1 MKKMLLTASMLFV
14 GVTATFAQVPD
25 ASGWQKGDDITD
37 KVNWGNLSFSD
48 EASDSPSGMNYWKLE
63 STKGAFTKTGGLFE
77 VYDGADVDL
86 YQYVELPAGMY
97 RMEAQAYY
105 RFGTS
110 WAEDPSKFGTD
121 EWQDLAQMY
130 VQNGIYNIDS
140 EEFTAGRTFQTPVM
154 PRLFPMHATQIYV
167 DEVKEGWDM
176 SDGRYSVKGD
186 SIWGPC
192 SVPGSLLWFG
202 QGLYGPYTDEES
214 GVKYNTVSF
223 FLTQDGYARVGIS
236 KKEAKEADSFMA
248 TNFKLYYEGP
258 ADETVELMA
267 LQDEVQVLY
276 NKLEDLMNANEGLL
290 YTLINDY
297 LSGEYDAKYGPASS
311 MDKETCI
318 AAKAVLGEYFQ
329 KANAAAGYI
338 ANIKTA
344 IENAEALK
352 VKIGDKATAEGIATF
367 QAAIDEA
374 KSCLDPDYEIQD
386 DDNLDKFA
394 AAYEALLNARMPFL
408 LSQDYV
414 GGSIDLTPLVSY
426 PWFCLPQ
433 YEPTWDSENNCWV
446 PNQETLDMPY
456 TEGAEE
462 TWGQKDDSGGT
473 INNIAKGINVYN
485 PLGTPNA
492 WAQGGDGGNLE
503 VYWNDKL
510 PCMKKWSLPFDGYH
524 EVSQVITNIPNGWYS
539 LKALGQTWTND
550 WSNNC
555 ELHIAIEGTDMSSKS
570 DFLPIGGWW
579 GNDINHW
586 KELSTD
592 MILVTDGQVKI
603 AAYDNG
609 FAAWTGFRLSYYGE
623 TPDYSGLISADLE
636 AAKAGIEGLAWNGDK
651 AAANAIMAEL
661 PAEINTEETF
671 IKAKE
676 VIAKANDYVAK
687 ANAAIAAFAAPL
699 NFETL
704 AAKYVAGSDENEL
717 LNTAWA
723 TVVGVGDNDTDTYL
737 DAIAA
742 DAAYAAYADYLAYR
756 ESFGALLENEGVKAA
771 IAEQNTQ
778 LKAKYA
784 TAEQIKAL
792 KEALALPYNTAVLAS
807 LGSDKATEANP
818 VDITVLIA
826 NPSFDNGNRTGWDG
840 DMTTDT
846 IGVAERWNCEFD
858 VSQTI
863 YSLPAGCYRAQC
875 QAFYRDG
882 GDAGTAYKNWWNEA
896 LGEED
901 LWNTGNEIFYAN
913 ERSTKVKSI
922 ASITP
927 TEMSFTKYVEKWEE
941 LEEDAQGNMQ
951 YVPVWKEWN
960 EETDGYNHPWDQK
973 VTEGEDIFFYPNSI
987 RGACRR
993 FEANPEAYINTVEVM
1008 VEQGGKL
1015 TFGLKNTDFISN
1027 HWTVFDNFKLF
1038 YLGTEP
1044 TTGINGTAA
1053 DAKASEIYTV
1063 SGVRA
1068 RNMQKG
1074 INIIKMND
1082 GSARKVVK

>member
-1 MKKMLLTASMLFV
+1 
-14 GVTATFAQVPD
+14 
-25 ASGWQKGDDITD
+25 
-37 KVNWGNLSFSD
+37 
-48 EASDSPSGMNYWKLE
+48 
-63 STKGAFTKTGGLFE
+63 
-77 VYDGADVDL
+77 
-86 YQYVELPAGMY
+86 
-97 RMEAQAYY
+97 
-105 RFGTS
+105 
-110 WAEDPSKFGTD
+110 
-121 EWQDLAQMY
+121 MY
-130 VQNGIYNIDS
+130 VQNGDYNIDS

-154 PRLFPMHATQIYV
+154 PRLFPMHGEQIFVDTEYV
-167 DEVKEGWDM
+167 PGGGGWDM
-176 SDGRYSVKGD
+176 SDSKYTVNEQTV
-186 SIWGPC
+186 WGPC

-202 QGLYGPYTDEES
+202 QGLYGPYNDEES

-223 FLTQDGYARVGIS
+223 FLTKDGYARVGVT
-236 KKEAKEADSFMA
+236 KKEAKADDSFMA

-258 ADETVELMA
+258 ADDAVELMA
-267 LQDEVQVLY
+267 LQDEVQGLY
-276 NKLEDLMNANEGLL
+276 NQIEDLMNANEGLL

-297 LSGEYDAKYGPASS
+297 LVGEYEDEYGSASS

-344 IENAEALK
+344 IDNANDMIAIIGNK
-352 VKIGDKATAEGIATF
+352 VSEEGLATYK
-367 QAAIDEA
+367 AAIDYA
-374 KSCLDPDYEIQD
+374 NSCIDPNYEIQED
-386 DDNLDKFA
+386 DTLDKFA

-408 LSQDYV
+408 LSQEKENGRVNISPVINKPFFCDAQYTPIWSDEANAYV
-414 GGSIDLTPLVSY
+414 FPTVPDVAEELQPENTWATVQEKAYTEVRDEHSDWNPICENFTYSSKDTENQWVIISKTWHGGGEIGITMTHSY
-426 PWFCLPQ
+426 P
-433 YEPTWDSENNCWV
+433 
-446 PNQETLDMPY
+446 
-456 TEGAEE
+456 A
-462 TWGQKDDSGGT
+462 
-473 INNIAKGINVYN
+473 
-485 PLGTPNA
+485 
-492 WAQGGDGGNLE
+492 
-503 VYWNDKL
+503 
-510 PCMKKWSLPFDGYH
+510 
-524 EVSQVITNIPNGWYS
+524 
-539 LKALGQTWTND
+539 
-550 WSNNC
+550 
-555 ELHIAIEGTDMSSKS
+555 
-570 DFLPIGGWW
+570 IGGWTEKPTGDPEFVYQTITNLPNGFYSMSALMCNAGADISPLQYVYIESGESKEIANLTMKGNPWW
-579 GNDINHW
+579 GGN
-586 KELSTD
+586 KEQWRSGVWEKLSTE
-592 MILVTDGQVKI
+592 MIKVSNGKVTIGTASD
-603 AAYDNG
+603 AFYAT
-609 FAAWTGFRLSYYGE
+609 TGFQLYYYGE
-623 TPDYSGLISADLE
+623 TPDFSSIISADLE
-636 AAKAGIEGLAWNGDK
+636 AAKAGIEGLAWKGDK
-651 AAANAIMAEL
+651 AAANAIMAQL

-676 VIAKANDYVAK
+676 VIAKVNDYVAK
-687 ANAAIAAFAAPL
+687 ANATIAAYNAPA
-699 NFETL
+699 NFMTL
-704 AAKYVAGSDENEL
+704 ADKYEAGSDENEL
-717 LNTAWA
+717 LNTAW
-723 TVVGVGDNDTDTYL
+723 VKVIVVGDNDTDTYL

-771 IAEQNTQ
+771 IAKQNTQ
-778 LKAKYA
+778 LKANYA

-792 KEALALPYNTAVLAS
+792 KAALALPYNTAVLAD

-846 IGVAERWNCEFD
+846 IGVAERGNCDFD

-896 LGEED
+896 LGEESV
-901 LWNTGNEIFYAN
+901 WETAYEIFYAN

-927 TEMSFTKYVEKWEE
+927 TEMSYTKYVKEWKEIE
-941 LEEDAQGNMQ
+941 VDAQGNMQ
-951 YVPVWKEWN
+951 YEPVWEEWN
-960 EETDGYNHPWDQK
+960 EETNGKELYWDQK
-973 VTEGEDIFFYPNSI
+973 VKDGEDIFFYPNSI

>member
-1 MKKMLLTASMLFV
+1 MLLTASMLFV
-14 GVTATFAQVPD
+14 GVTVTFAQVPD

-63 STKGAFTKTGGLFE
+63 ASKGSFTKTGGLFE
-77 VYDGADVDL
+77 VYEGADVDL

-105 RFGTS
+105 RFGNS
-110 WAEDPSKFGTD
+110 WAEDPAKFGTD

-154 PRLFPMHATQIYV
+154 PRLFPMYSEQIYV

-176 SDGRYSVKGD
+176 SDGQYTVNGETV
-186 SIWGPC
+186 WGPC

-202 QGLYGPYTDEES
+202 KDLYAPYNDEES
-214 GVKYNTVSF
+214 GVKYNTVTF
-223 FLTQDGYARVGIS
+223 FLTQDGYARVGIT

-258 ADETVELMA
+258 ADEAVELMA
-267 LQDEVQVLY
+267 LQDEVQSLY
-276 NKLEDLMNANEGLL
+276 VKLEDLRDANEGLL
-290 YTLINDY
+290 YTLINDF
-297 LSGEYDAKYGPASS
+297 LSGEYDDEYGPASD

-329 KANAAAGYI
+329 KANAAAGNI

-344 IENAEALK
+344 IDNAEALK
-352 VKIGDKATAEGIATF
+352 VKIGDKATAEGLATF

-374 KSCLDPDYEIQD
+374 KSCIDPNYEIQED
-386 DDNLDKFA
+386 DTLDKFA

-456 TEGAEE
+456 TEGSEE
-462 TWGQKDDSGGT
+462 TWSQKDDVNGT

-510 PCMKKWSLPFDGYH
+510 PCMKKWSMPFDGYH

-539 LKALGQTWTND
+539 LKALGQTWGND

-555 ELHIAIEGTDMSSKS
+555 ELHIAIEGTDMQAKS

-579 GNDINHW
+579 GNDINQW

-592 MILVTDGQVKI
+592 MVLVTDGQVKI

-609 FAAWTGFRLSYYGE
+609 FAAWTGFRLSYFGE
-623 TPDYSGLISADLE
+623 TPDYSGLISTDLE

-651 AAANAIMAEL
+651 AAANAIMADL

-676 VIAKANDYVAK
+676 VIANVNDYIAK
-687 ANAAIAAFAAPL
+687 ANAAVAAFAAPD
-699 NFETL
+699 NFLTL
-704 AAKYVAGSDENEL
+704 ADKYEAGSDENEL
-717 LNTAWA
+717 LNIAWA
-723 TVVGVGDNDTDTYL
+723 TVLGVGDNNTDTYL

-771 IAEQNTQ
+771 ITEQNAQ
-778 LKAKYA
+778 LKANYA

-818 VDITVLIA
+818 VDITVLIT
-826 NPSFDNGNRTGWDG
+826 NPSFDNGDRTGWDG
-840 DMTTDT
+840 DMTPDT
-846 IGVAERWNCEFD
+846 IGVAERWNINFD

-863 YSLPAGCYRAQC
+863 YSLPAGCYRVQC

-882 GDAGTAYKNWWNEA
+882 GDAAQAYKNWWNEA
-896 LGEED
+896 LGEKE
-901 LWNTGNEIFYAN
+901 LWTTGYELFYAN
-913 ERSTKVKSI
+913 EASTQVQSI
-922 ASITP
+922 ASILP
-927 TEMSFTKYVEKWEE
+927 TEMSYTKYVEKWEE
-941 LEEDAQGNMQ
+941 VEEDGQGNII
-951 YVPVWKEWN
+951 YAPVWKEWN
-960 EETDGYNHPWDQK
+960 EETDGYNYPWDQK
-973 VTEGEDIFFYPNSI
+973 VTDGEAIYFYPNSV